1 MRRVVLIIG
10 AAAALFV
17 AGLTFALSRETTEE
31 SEPVTVHSTTYVLE
45 LVTEP

>member
-1 MRRVVLIIG
+1 MVG

-17 AGLTFALSRETTEE
+17 ACLTFALGRDTTEE